1 MGAEVNFDVMRTHR
15 IGCHAERSVSICMPK
30 ILSCAQDASQGQQL
44 LSLEKKI
51 IQSPTQGI
59 TDKPEWQIKVDQ

>member
-1 MGAEVNFDVMRTHR
+1 
-15 IGCHAERSVSICMPK
+15 MPK
-30 ILSCAQDASQGQQL
+30 ILCCAQDDSQGQQL

-59 TDKPEWQIKVDQ
+59 TDKPE